1 MPATATP
8 RLRPRLR
15 LKDGPTLVLGPGR
28 IDLLEGI
35 QRSGSI
41 SAAARAMGMSYRRA
55 WLLVEALNLS
65 FRTPLVESI
74 AGGQRGGG
82 AHLTDA
88 GKRVVSLYRQ
98 MEEETRRAVAAAQ
111 TELEALL
118 PPAPSPPQAPP
129 LTPET

>member
-1 MPATATP
+1 MPDPATA

-28 IDLLEGI
+28 VDLLEGI
-35 QRSGSI
+35 RQTGSI

-65 FRTPLVESI
+65 FRTPLVESV

-82 AHLTDA
+82 ARLTDA
-88 GKRVVSLYRQ
+88 GERVVTLFRQ
-98 MEEETRRAVAAAQ
+98 MESDTRRAIASAQ
-111 TELEALL
+111 AELETLL
-118 PPAPSPPQAPP
+118 PPTRPPTPAP
-129 LTPET
+129 